1 MKNEL
6 AQLRQLYGS
15 SPRQKLEIAQMKLK
29 RVLNDSRADPADVNR
44 EAAKLQLEIR
54 ELKSVINQPPH
65 AA

>member
-15 SPRQKLEIAQMKLK
+15 SLRRKLEIAQMKLN

-44 EAAKLQLEIR
+44 EAAKLQVEIR
-54 ELKSVINQPPH
+54 ELKLTINQPRH